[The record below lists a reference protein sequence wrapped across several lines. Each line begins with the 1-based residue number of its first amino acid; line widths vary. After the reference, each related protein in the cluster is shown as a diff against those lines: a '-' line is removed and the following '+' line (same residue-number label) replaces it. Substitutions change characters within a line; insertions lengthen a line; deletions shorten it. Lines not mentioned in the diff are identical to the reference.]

1 MRVIFP
7 LMFICYFIANIY
19 IFIRTLQAVAQLPVL
34 WKIIIGIIFWG
45 LSISLFASIA
55 LREAHLPVPL
65 IGTMYNWG
73 SIWLVFILYMSIS
86 LVIFDVTSCFF
97 PTVIKSSLPAALTVT
112 SLLLI
117 YGYINYLSPR
127 IKQINIT
134 IDKPIAGD
142 SITIVGISDLHMG
155 YGTGKRRVRKLVSAI
170 NRLTPDAV
178 IIAGDLIDNNLKPI
192 YNRNM
197 GSELD
202 KLVAP
207 MGIFMAPGNHEY
219 ISGIKESIRFIEST
233 PIKMLI
239 DNVATLQN
247 GIQIICRDDAAN
259 NRRMPLEE
267 LLLKADTTKPTIL
280 IDHQPLE
287 IALKDSHKIDIQF
300 SGHTHNGQIWPG
312 SIITSKL
319 FEQAYGYRKWNHSH
333 VYVSSGVSLW
343 GPPFRI
349 GTSNEIVVFK
359 IHSSK

>member
-19 IFIRTLQAVAQLPVL
+19 IFIRTMHTVAQLPVL
-34 WKIIIGIIFWG
+34 WKIIIGIIFWS

-55 LREAHLPVPL
+55 LAGSHIPEPL
-65 IGTMYNWG
+65 IGAMYKWG

-86 LVIFDVTSCFF
+86 LVIFNVARYFF
-97 PTVIKSSLPAALTVT
+97 PSIIKNSLSASLTVT
-112 SLLLI
+112 FLLLI
-117 YGYINYLSPR
+117 YGYINYLNPQ
-127 IKQINIT
+127 IKNIDIT

-155 YGTGKRRVRKLVSAI
+155 YGTGKKRVRKLVNMI
-170 NRLTPDAV
+170 NEQSPDAV
-178 IIAGDLIDNNLKPI
+178 IIAGDLIDNNLKPL
-192 YNRNM
+192 YSENM
-197 GSELD
+197 GDELE

-219 ISGIKESIRFIEST
+219 ICGIKESIRFVENT
-233 PIKMLI
+233 PVKMLI
-239 DNVATLQN
+239 DNVATLPN
-247 GIQIICRDDAAN
+247 GIQIICRDDATN
-259 NRRMPLEE
+259 SRRLPLKE
-267 LLLKADTTKPTIL
+267 LLLKADVSKPTIL

-287 IALKDSHKIDIQF
+287 IALKDSHKIDVQF

-319 FEQAYGYRKWNHSH
+319 FEQAYGYRKWKYSH
-333 VYVSSGVSLW
+333 VYVSSGASLW

-349 GTSNEIVVFK
+349 GTNNEIVVFK
-359 IHSSK
+359 IRSGK